1 MFSNYILIALM
12 IYFLIIYLPQKIIY
26 IFWIIFHLYYYY
38 LLLMNIYYNDIINQ
52 KGYFIN
58 FSKTFLLLILKI
70 LALH

>member
-38 LLLMNIYYNDIINQ
+38 LFLMNIYYNDIINQ